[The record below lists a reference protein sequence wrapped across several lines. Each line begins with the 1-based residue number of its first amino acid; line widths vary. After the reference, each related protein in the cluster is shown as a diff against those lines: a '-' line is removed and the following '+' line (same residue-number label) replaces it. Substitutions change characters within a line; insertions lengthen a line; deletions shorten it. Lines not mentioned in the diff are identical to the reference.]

1 MNAGRAG
8 RWGAVLAVLWGW
20 ASGQAQEPRPVS
32 SRVEGVDS
40 AIARAV
46 GFLVGVQDREGAIA
60 DRGHNQTAM
69 TALGLMALAAV
80 GHQPA
85 DETREGTAMRR
96 ALEFVLRPDRL
107 DPQGYFGSRDGSRM
121 YGHGIVTLMLSEM
134 LGMGV
139 DAQQDQLLRERV
151 RRAVDLILRAQ
162 AIRKDARNAGGWRYN
177 PDSPDSD
184 LSVTVWQVMA
194 LRSARNAGLEVP
206 KEAIDQAVGYLERC
220 YYSKRDAQ
228 GRPLNPKSAFA
239 YEPNRAPEYAMA
251 SAGLLAMQ
259 VCGKYDA
266 PEVAGAADWLK
277 ERPLEVGGE
286 WFFYG
291 TYYYAQGMYQRGGE
305 YAAHARKAVEEALL
319 PIQDPDGA
327 WRGRHGQERDAGRV
341 YATSLAVLS
350 LAVKHHYLPIYQR

>member
-1 MNAGRAG
+1 MRAGRATAVALLL
-8 RWGAVLAVLWGW
+8 GAV
-20 ASGQAQEPRPVS
+20 SGAAQEPGAVPGKA
-32 SRVEGVDS
+32 EGVDA

-46 GFLVGVQDREGAIA
+46 GFLVGLQDREGAIA

-69 TALGLMALAAV
+69 TALAVLALAAV
-80 GHQPA
+80 GHQPT
-85 DETREGTAMRR
+85 DETREGAAMRR
-96 ALEFVLRPDRL
+96 ALDFVLRADRQ
-107 DPQGYFGSRDGSRM
+107 DPQGYFGARDGSRM

-139 DAQQDQLLRERV
+139 DAQQDQVLRERA
-151 RRAVDLILRAQ
+151 RRAVDLILRSQ

-206 KEAIDQAVGYLERC
+206 REAIEQAVGYLRRC
-220 YYSKRDAQ
+220 YYSKRDEQ
-228 GRPLNPKSAFA
+228 GRPVQPKSAFA

-259 VCGKYDA
+259 VCGEYDA
-266 PEVAGAADWLK
+266 PEVAGAAEWLK
-277 ERPLEVGGE
+277 ERPLEFGGE

-305 YAAHARKAVEEALL
+305 YAAHARRAVEGALL
-319 PIQDPDGA
+319 PNQDPDGA

>member
-1 MNAGRAG
+1 MTA
-8 RWGAVLAVLWGW
+8 RWTGPLAALGLVLGA
-20 ASGQAQEPRPVS
+20 AQENS
-32 SRVEGVDS
+32 SPPAGGRVEGTDS
-40 AIARAV
+40 AVARAV
-46 GFLVGVQDREGAIA
+46 GFLTSLQDREGAIA

-69 TALGLMALAAV
+69 TALAVLAMAAV
-80 GHQPA
+80 GHQPT

-96 ALEFVLRPDRL
+96 ALEFVLRPDRQ
-107 DPQGYFGSRDGSRM
+107 DPQGYFGARDGSRM
-121 YGHGIVTLMLSEM
+121 YGHGIVTLMLAEM

-139 DAQQDQLLRERV
+139 DAQQDQALRERA
-151 RRAVDLILRAQ
+151 RRAVELILRAQ

-206 KEAIDQAVGYLERC
+206 KEAIDQAVGYLRRC
-220 YYSKRDAQ
+220 YYSRRDPQ

-251 SAGLLAMQ
+251 AAGLLAMQ
-259 VCGKYDA
+259 VCGEYEG
-266 PEVAGAADWLK
+266 PEVAGAADWLR
-277 ERPLEVGGE
+277 ERPLDLGAE

-305 YAAHARKAVEEALL
+305 YAVHARKAVEEALL
-319 PIQDPDGA
+319 PNQDPDGA

-350 LAVKHHYLPIYQR
+350 LAVKYHYLPIYQR